1 MKKPH
6 LMILT
11 ACLLFFFVGC
21 KEKKQ
26 DVTEWDTFV
35 DDFIAVYFELNPTEA
50 VDAGLHQ
57 YDGEFPDWSQDGIQ
71 TLIDWLQV
79 QKDSLAKYK
88 DDVLTKKQKF
98 EKQYLDAVI
107 DKKLFWLT
115 SVGTPFKNPTFYLGV
130 VSPSV
135 YLTREYAPLDT
146 RMKACIT
153 YLNNLPDVLM
163 LMKTNFQLP
172 LPYTFAELGRNAFK
186 GYVSFFTNDIQQI
199 FEAVDDEELQQ
210 ELAMANGRAIEA
222 VKEMQDW
229 FESILPE
236 SNGSYALGAEKFKE
250 MLWATERVDISIGEL
265 KKIGEKDFERNLKAL
280 KEACSKLAPDKS
292 ISECMEMVANDKPT
306 GGAVQGA
313 RDQLV
318 SLKKFLIDNDIISI
332 KGNEDA
338 HVDEAPPYNRWNFA
352 YINIPGVYEDGL
364 PSIYYIAPPDPSW
377 PPEVQMKYIPGNTEL
392 LFVSVHEVWPGH
404 FLHSLHRNKSKYN
417 IGKVFW
423 GYAYGE
429 GWAHYSEEMIY
440 DEGLGNFDPE
450 YKIGQLIN
458 ALLRNIRFLSTIGL
472 HTEGMTVEESEKMF
486 IEKGYINPGDAKQQ
500 AARGTFDPAYLNYT
514 MGKLI
519 IMKLRFD
526 WLNENTGKT
535 LKDFHDKFLSYGAP
549 PIPLVRK
556 DMLNNDDGG
565 LF

>member
-1 MKKPH
+1 
-6 LMILT
+6 MILT
-11 ACLLFFFVGC
+11 IYLFYGC
-21 KEKKQ
+21 EEKKQ
-26 DVTEWDTFV
+26 DVVELDTFV
-35 DDFIAVYFELNPTEA
+35 EDFIAVYFELNPTEA

-71 TLIDWLQV
+71 TLIDWLHV
-79 QKDSLAKYK
+79 QKDSLEKYK
-88 DDVLTKKQKF
+88 NDVLTQRQQF

-107 DKKLFWLT
+107 DKKLFWLE
-115 SVGTPFKNPTFYLGV
+115 SARTPFTNPAFYLSAI
-130 VSPSV
+130 SPSV
-135 YLTREYAPLDT
+135 YLTREYAPPDT
-146 RMKACIT
+146 RMNAFIT
-153 YLNNLPDVLM
+153 YANNLPDVLM
-163 LMKTNFQLP
+163 LMKTNLQLP

-186 GYVSFFTNDIQQI
+186 GYVSFFTNDIPQI

-210 ELAMANGRAIEA
+210 ELAMANGRAMEA

-250 MLWATERVDISIGEL
+250 MLWATERIDISIGEL
-265 KKIGEKDFERNLKAL
+265 KKIGEKDFERNLRAL
-280 KEACSKLAPDKS
+280 EEACSKLAPDKS
-292 ISECMEMVANDKPT
+292 ISECMEIVANDKPT

-318 SLKKFLIDNDIISI
+318 SLKKFLIDNNIISI

-352 YINIPGVYEDGL
+352 YINIPGVYEEGL

-377 PPEVQMKYIPGNTEL
+377 PAEVQMGYIPGKTKL
-392 LFVSVHEVWPGH
+392 LFISVHEVWPGH
-404 FLHSLHRNKSKYN
+404 FLHSLHRNQSDYN
-417 IGKVFW
+417 LAKVFW

-429 GWAHYSEEMIY
+429 GWAHYAEEMMY
-440 DEGLGNFDPE
+440 DEGLGNFKPE
-450 YKIGQLIN
+450 YKIGQLVN
-458 ALLRNIRFLSTIGL
+458 ALLRNGRFLSAIGL
-472 HTEGMTVEESEKMF
+472 HTEGMTAEESKKMF
-486 IEKGYINPGDAKQQ
+486 IEKGYINQGDAKQQ

-519 IMKLRFD
+519 IMKLRED
-526 WLNENTGKT
+526 WLNANPDKT
-535 LKDFHDKFLSYGAP
+535 LKDFHDKFLSYGGP

-556 DMLNNDDGG
+556 DMLGKDIGS

>member
-1 MKKPH
+1 LKKF
-6 LMILT
+6 ILIIL
-11 ACLLFFFVGC
+11 AIYLFYGC
-21 KEKKQ
+21 EEKKQ
-26 DVTEWDTFV
+26 DVVELDTFV
-35 DDFIAVYFELNPTEA
+35 EDFIAVYFELNPTEA
-50 VDAGLHQ
+50 VDAGLHK

-71 TLIDWLQV
+71 TLIDWLHV
-79 QKDSLAKYK
+79 QKDSLARYK
-88 DDVLTKKQKF
+88 NDVLNKSQQF
-98 EKQYLDAVI
+98 EKQYLDAII
-107 DKKLFWLT
+107 DKKLFWLE
-115 SVGTPFKNPTFYLGV
+115 SVRTPFYNPGFYLSAI
-130 VSPSV
+130 SPSV
-135 YLTREYAPLDT
+135 YLTREYAPLET
-146 RMKACIT
+146 RMKAFIT
-153 YLNNLPDVLM
+153 YANNLPDVLM
-163 LMKTNFQLP
+163 LMKANLQLP
-172 LPYTFAELGRNAFK
+172 LPYTFAELGRNAFG
-186 GYVSFFTNDIQQI
+186 GYVNFFANDIPQI
-199 FEAVDDEELQQ
+199 FDSVDDDQLQQ
-210 ELAMANGRAIEA
+210 ELAIANKRAIDA

-236 SNGSYALGAEKFKE
+236 SNGSYALGPEKFKE
-250 MLWATERVDISIGEL
+250 MLWATERVDISIDEL
-265 KKIGEKDFERNLKAL
+265 KKIGEADFDRNLKAL
-280 KEACSKLAPDKS
+280 REACSKLAPNKS
-292 ISECMEMVANDKPT
+292 ITECMEIVANNKPT

-313 RDQLV
+313 RDQLAM
-318 SLKKFLIDNDIISI
+318 LKQFLIDNNIISI
-332 KGNEDA
+332 KGEADA
-338 HVDEAPPYNRWNFA
+338 LVDEAPPYNRWNFA
-352 YINIPGVYEDGL
+352 YINIPGIYEDEL

-377 PPEVQMKYIPGNTEL
+377 PPEVQKSYIPGKTDL

-429 GWAHYSEEMIY
+429 GWAHYSEEMMY

-486 IEKGYINPGDAKQQ
+486 IDKGYINPGDAKQQ

-519 IMKLRFD
+519 IIKLRED
-526 WLNENTGKT
+526 WLEATPDKT
-535 LKDFHDKFLSYGAP
+535 LKDFHDKFLSYGGP

-556 DMLNNDDGG
+556 DMLETEDGR

>member
-1 MKKPH
+1 MKKPQ

-26 DVTEWDTFV
+26 DVAEWDTFV

-50 VDAGLHQ
+50 VNAGLHQ
-57 YDGEFPDWSQDGIQ
+57 YDGEFPDWSPDGIQ
-71 TLIDWLQV
+71 TLIDWLHV
-79 QKDSLAKYK
+79 QKDNVEHYEN
-88 DDVLTKKQKF
+88 DVLTKKQQF

-107 DKKLFWLT
+107 DKKLFWLE
-115 SVGTPFKNPTFYLGV
+115 SVKTPFTNPSFYF
-130 VSPSV
+130 SAIAPSV
-135 YLTREYAPLDT
+135 YLTREYAPLVT
-146 RMKACIT
+146 RMKAFIT
-153 YLNNLPDVLM
+153 YANNLPDVLM
-163 LMKTNFQLP
+163 QMKANLQLP

-186 GYVSFFTNDIQQI
+186 GYVNFFTNDLPIV
-199 FEAVDDEELQQ
+199 FVSVEDEELQQ
-210 ELAMANGRAIEA
+210 ELAIANERVIEA
-222 VKEMQDW
+222 VKEMRDW

-236 SNGSYALGAEKFKE
+236 SNGSYALGPEKFKE
-250 MLWATERVDISIGEL
+250 MLWATERVDLSIEEL
-265 KKIGEKDFERNLKAL
+265 KKIGENDFNRNLKAL
-280 KEACSKLAPDKS
+280 KEACLKIATDKT
-292 ISECMEMVANDKPT
+292 ILECMEIVANNKPT

-313 RDQLV
+313 KDQLAT
-318 SLKKFLIDNDIISI
+318 LKQFLIDNNIVSI
-332 KGNEDA
+332 KGEADA
-338 HVDEAPPYNRWNFA
+338 LVDEAPPYNRWNFA
-352 YINIPGVYEDGL
+352 YINIPGVYEEGL
-364 PSIYYIAPPDPSW
+364 PSVYYIAPPDPNW
-377 PPEVQMKYIPGNTEL
+377 PPEVQMGYIPGNTEL

-404 FLHSLHRNKSKYN
+404 FLHSLHRNQSKYN

-429 GWAHYSEEMIY
+429 GWAHYSEEMVY

-472 HTEGMTVEESEKMF
+472 HTEGMTAEESEKMF
-486 IEKGYINPGDAKQQ
+486 IEKGYINLGDAKQQ

-519 IMKLRFD
+519 IMKLRLD

-549 PIPLVRK
+549 PIQLVRK
-556 DMLNNDDGG
+556 DMLNNDDGE